1 MTGRYSEALND
12 PRLRRIEPMAPRKGM
27 SEFQRQWFLK
37 AERREHE
44 LQLLRERAEEDK
56 RQQKIIDD
64 LRMAME
70 KKKNAR

>member
-12 PRLRRIEPMAPRKGM
+12 PRLKRVAPMAPRKRI
-27 SEFQRQWFLK
+27 SEEQRQELLGI
-37 AERREHE
+37 ARREYIATMA
-44 LQLLRERAEEDK
+44 REKVAEDK